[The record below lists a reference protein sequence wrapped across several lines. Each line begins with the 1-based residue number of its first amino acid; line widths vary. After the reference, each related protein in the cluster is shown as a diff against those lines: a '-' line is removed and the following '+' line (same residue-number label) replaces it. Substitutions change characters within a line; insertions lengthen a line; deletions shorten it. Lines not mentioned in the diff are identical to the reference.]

1 MKFNWGPSCYFS
13 VSVCFL
19 ILLNSLKRKTNV
31 VYRSDENTVAME
43 TVNGMTSVGLD
54 SCVSR

>member
-31 VYRSDENTVAME
+31 VYRSDENTV
-43 TVNGMTSVGLD
+43 GVGDCEWYDISGAGFL
-54 SCVSR
+54 CF